1 MYLSAAPLVG
11 ALEGVRPPLMG
22 FCFEPLGLLGLIVSI
37 EAGRMPQELVQL
49 FVLLQLPLE
58 LQYQALVELLA
69 FGERDHQLVA
79 VTGRTPIPRRY
90 CGGASC

>member
-1 MYLSAAPLVG
+1 M
-11 ALEGVRPPLMG
+11 
-22 FCFEPLGLLGLIVSI
+22 FE
-37 EAGRMPQELVQL
+37 QL

-90 CGGASC
+90 CGGVSC

>member
-1 MYLSAAPLVG
+1 M
-11 ALEGVRPPLMG
+11 
-22 FCFEPLGLLGLIVSI
+22 
-37 EAGRMPQELVQL
+37 LVQL

-79 VTGRTPIPRRY
+79 VIGRTPIPRRY
-90 CGGASC
+90 CGGVSS